1 MLLFSVQT
9 LLWQQKCFSNLS
21 NIEKYVENN
30 LVLSSAL
37 LINVNTKYQ
46 FVLLIFVWSWKIKN
60 NLKK

>member
-37 LINVNTKYQ
+37 LINVNTK
-46 FVLLIFVWSWKIKN
+46 
-60 NLKK
+60 